1 MKKKKIETKPQ
12 KGKRCLPFLPTFSI
26 KINLIPFKVPF
37 LEYGREKE
45 AKWEDDWD
53 LRWRLC
59 PLPER

>member
-1 MKKKKIETKPQ
+1 MKKKIETKPQ
-12 KGKRCLPFLPTFSI
+12 KGKSCLPFHPTFSI
-26 KINLIPFKVPF
+26 KINLKVPF
-37 LEYGREKE
+37 LEYRREKE